1 MTAVV
6 RQVSLI
12 SCQNGS
18 LEKCQLL
25 KRVSNNLGPRT
36 QGKDDD
42 ANSDTQKDPA
52 QRARILP
59 PESLSHFVCSSLEL
73 RGGLTETFGFVID
86 VIDIALTLFCSLNIL
101 PHDVHSIVDLLSSA
115 ALALAYRSFVD
126 GID

>member
-6 RQVSLI
+6 GQVSLI
-12 SCQNGS
+12 SCHNGL

-25 KRVSNNLGPRT
+25 KRISNNLGPRT

-59 PESLSHFVCSSLEL
+59 PESLSHFICSSLEL
-73 RGGLTETFGFVID
+73 LGGPTELVGFDID
-86 VIDIALTLFCSLNIL
+86 VIDVALTLFCPLNIL

-115 ALALAYRSFVD
+115 PLALTFRSFVD